1 MKKIWMSIVGALALV
16 GCDSA
21 PEKVE
26 AGSAPL
32 PEKAELLASNTVLA
46 KYMQT
51 VDLPCRYMTAL
62 CPDKC
67 DHATKLAQFE
77 VVANENYTHPGQYGD
92 EKMEPGSTAVVDVQ
106 KDIIGQSP
114 AVAKFISKLKKGDQV
129 RLTITHYYV
138 QQGQGQFPVRP
149 AVSIERVN

>member
-1 MKKIWMSIVGALALV
+1 MNKIWMSLVGALALA
-16 GCDSA
+16 GCDRA

-26 AGSAPL
+26 PGSAPL

-46 KYMQT
+46 QYKQT
-51 VDLPCRYMTAL
+51 AEQPCRFMTAL

-77 VVANENYTHPGQYGD
+77 VLANENYTCPGQYGD
-92 EKMEPGSTAVVDVQ
+92 EKLEPGSTAVIDVQ
-106 KDIIGQSP
+106 KAVIGQSP
-114 AVAKFISKLKKGDQV
+114 AVAQFVSKLKPGDTV
-129 RLTITHYYV
+129 RLTISHYYV